1 MTEKSRI
8 EQFKEL
14 LALDPDDPLV
24 HYGLGSEYLKTKE
37 YAEAVACFRRVLE
50 LKPDY
55 SAAYRELGKA
65 LEGTG
70 ETQAAAEMYRK
81 GKEVAGQKGDIQ
93 TIKEMDVFLRRIE
106 RTESGGL

>member
-24 HYGLGSEYLKTKE
+24 HYGLGSEYLKTKD
-37 YAEAVACFRRVLE
+37 YAQATVCFRRVIE

-65 LEGTG
+65 LQGAG
-70 ETQAAAEMYRK
+70 ESQAAAEVYRR
-81 GKEVAGQKGDIQ
+81 GKEIAEQKGDIQ
-93 TIKEMDVFLRRIE
+93 TMKEMDVFLRRIE
-106 RTESGGL
+106 KDESGGL